1 MTFERWAAGLAPW
14 YQPTMVDLWQLAEDR
29 ENERQKMPVVV
40 VQSDGR
46 N

>member
-14 YQPTMVDLWQLAEDR
+14 YQPTIVDLWQLANDR
-29 ENERQKMPVVV
+29 EHAREKPPVVV
-40 VQSDGR
+40 VQTDGR